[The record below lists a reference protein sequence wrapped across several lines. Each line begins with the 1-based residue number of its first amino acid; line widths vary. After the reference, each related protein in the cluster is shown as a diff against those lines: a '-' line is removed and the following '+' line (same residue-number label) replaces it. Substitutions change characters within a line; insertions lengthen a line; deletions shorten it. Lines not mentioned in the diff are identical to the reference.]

1 MHNKQK
7 SVFKSALDFPGRQLA
22 LSLAII
28 AEQKKL
34 LAVVRTALP
43 PEIAE
48 NIQHCVCSGSRM
60 LVYTATASWASQI
73 RFYSV
78 DIVNK
83 LAVSGQQNIKSLQ
96 VRITPTLEQQ
106 YRRRTARLPSAEN
119 ITLLSQQLPG
129 VEQDDILKS
138 ALSRLAKTMEK
149 RLQINRVDS

>member
-7 SVFKSALDFPGRQLA
+7 SVFKSALDFPARQLA

-28 AEQKKL
+28 AEQKNL

-48 NIQHCVCSGSRM
+48 NIQHCVRSGNR
-60 LVYTATASWASQI
+60 LLIYTASANWASQI
-73 RFYSV
+73 RFFSM

-83 LAVSGQQNIKSLQ
+83 LAVYGQQNIISIQ
-96 VRITPTLEQQ
+96 VRITPQLEQQ

-119 ITLLSQQLPG
+119 ITLLSQQLQG
-129 VEQDDILKS
+129 AEHDDILKS